1 MEDAIRKAAAGFYRT
16 RLGLEEAP
24 DASFLDYRKLADA
37 VIAATDVL
45 PLNSELKTMIQ
56 KEKDLLAKNYFKSN
70 SAIYLILNKLLEG
83 RGVKELKNMFT
94 STSRFQPN
102 AVFLFQEEQKKE
114 APVEGGEEP
123 TVEEEG
129 GEETAV
135 EEEGGPNVQEEHE
148 EGDEEE
154 SSHEGEIAEVQKNV
168 DADKS
173 KILNK
178 LESVESTVK
187 GLAPVSKEPIQKDDA
202 VSQTQ
207 PATNSSND
215 SSEIFDAHDNVWNPN
230 AADSSQAQLLK
241 EQEDIAVVRSKQNGG
256 RRTRSLLKRIRTLTK
271 KNIRR

>member
-102 AVFLFQEEQKKE
+102 AVFSFEKEKEEPEVEVSNEEGEGHVDPTQEEAKKAVKTMNAKSPKCKQKLPMIIEKF
-114 APVEGGEEP
+114 
-123 TVEEEG
+123 
-129 GEETAV
+129 
-135 EEEGGPNVQEEHE
+135 
-148 EGDEEE
+148 
-154 SSHEGEIAEVQKNV
+154 K
-168 DADKS
+168 
-173 KILNK
+173 K
-178 LESVESTVK
+178 L
-187 GLAPVSKEPIQKDDA
+187 
-202 VSQTQ
+202 
-207 PATNSSND
+207 
-215 SSEIFDAHDNVWNPN
+215 
-230 AADSSQAQLLK
+230 
-241 EQEDIAVVRSKQNGG
+241 
-256 RRTRSLLKRIRTLTK
+256 
-271 KNIRR
+271 

>member
-102 AVFLFQEEQKKE
+102 AVFSFEKEKEEPEVEVSNEEGEGHVDPTQEEATKE
-114 APVEGGEEP
+114 PDP
-123 TVEEEG
+123 EEG
-129 GEETAV
+129 GED
-135 EEEGGPNVQEEHE
+135 HE
-148 EGDEEE
+148 R
-154 SSHEGEIAEVQKNV
+154 EIAEVQTKV
-168 DADKS
+168 ADDNR
-173 KILNK
+173 KIQK
-178 LESVESTVK
+178 TLETVEGTVK
-187 GLAPVSKEPIQKDDA
+187 ELPVSSTPIPLPAATIKEVVPVPPVSELHTSTPPLPVVSFDHANNEADINAILKKSPDNFTTA
-202 VSQTQ
+202 V
-207 PATNSSND
+207 
-215 SSEIFDAHDNVWNPN
+215 
-230 AADSSQAQLLK
+230 
-241 EQEDIAVVRSKQNGG
+241 GG